1 MKSKNLLNQL
11 VKELG
16 NEYQITKASGVTGS
30 KLSGIR
36 NGKRNFNGDELLMLV
51 DAGLITKTQ
60 AYKTALCDKI
70 SDPENLSRVASIA
83 AICPAV
89 MAAVREVCILCQIP
103 GSRIT
108 HMSYNKN
115 LQLSH

>member
-11 VKELG
+11 IKE
-16 NEYQITKASGVTGS
+16 NKNRYQIIVISGVS
-30 KLSGIR
+30 EAKLSKIFH
-36 NGKRNFNGDELLMLV
+36 GKGFFNGDELLMLV

-70 SDPENLSRVASIA
+70 SDPENLSRVASVA